1 MNDFFTPWQRRSV
14 GNLLTALL
22 WVAAGTVVLW
32 LLVKLAAAVA
42 FLQPVLIPFAV
53 ATVLAFFLEPVVR
66 LLCART
72 RLSRTAAV
80 SVLLGGILLAVA
92 AVGTWALPRLY
103 RSSARMVHDLPAFAR
118 QAQGRLTAL
127 VGSTG
132 RSLERMQQVLP
143 PAPTPAPLAAAPAP
157 GAAPVPVNPAEAGEP
172 APLAGDLN
180 GDGKLDTGDVQ
191 DWLQEQLPKLGEQAP
206 ALLKRVGELF
216 FRAVGG
222 FLGAFGVLLNAI
234 IIPIYLFFLLT
245 ESRAIA
251 QKWTDYLPMRDGHA
265 KQETVSVL
273 QEIHGYLV
281 AFFRGQL
288 LVSTIDAV
296 LIGGSLW
303 LFLGLNFSLFIGV
316 LVLFLTFI
324 PYLGILICYVPALF
338 IAVVQFGDWQHPLY
352 VVLIMFGVQ
361 TLESTVIAPKIVGE
375 STGLHPL
382 TVIVSV
388 FAWSALLEG
397 PIGALLAVPLTASLK
412 VLMRRFVWERAR
424 ERARVLPTAKVLPV
438 LRAGDRDRFGDGD
451 PDIEAVPAAV
461 AHPKEAPAAP
471 AGAASANPAGGGKTG

>member
-1 MNDFFTPWQRRSV
+1 MNAFFNAWQRRSV
-14 GNLLTALL
+14 GNILTFFA
-22 WVAAGTVVLW
+22 WVGAGAVALW
-32 LLVKLAAAVA
+32 LLVKLGKAIA

-53 ATVLAFFLEPVVR
+53 ATVLAFLLEPVVR
-66 LLCART
+66 FLCART
-72 RLSRTAAV
+72 RLSRPAAV

-92 AVGTWALPRLY
+92 ALGVWAVPRLY
-103 RSSARMVHDLPAFAR
+103 RSSARMVHDFPAFAH
-118 QAQGRLTAL
+118 QAQERLSAL
-127 VGSTG
+127 AGSTG
-132 RSLERMQQVLP
+132 RGIEKIQTALP
-143 PAPTPAPLAAAPAP
+143 PAPTPAPLASAPAP
-157 GAAPVPVNPAEAGEP
+157 GAAPAPVDPAGAQ

-180 GDGKLDTGDVQ
+180 RDGRLDAGDLQ
-191 DWLQEQLPKLGEQAP
+191 DWFQEQLPKLGEQAP
-206 ALLKRVGELF
+206 ALLKRAGELLLSALG
-216 FRAVGG
+216 R

-234 IIPIYLFFLLT
+234 IIPIYLFFLLS
-245 ESRAIA
+245 ESRNIG
-251 QKWTDYLPMRDGHA
+251 QKWVDYLPLKDGHA
-265 KQETVSVL
+265 KQEAVSIL
-273 QEIHGYLV
+273 QEIYGYVV

-296 LIGGSLW
+296 LIGGGLW
-303 LFLGLNFSLFIGV
+303 LFLGLNFSVFIGV

-324 PYLGILICYVPALF
+324 PYLGILICYVPAVL
-338 IAVVQFGDWQHPLY
+338 IAIVQFGDWQHPLY

-361 TLESTVIAPKIVGE
+361 TLESTIIAPKIVGE

-424 ERARVLPTAKVLPV
+424 ERARVLPTEKVMPV

-461 AHPKEAPAAP
+461 AHPGDAPAAP
-471 AGAASANPAGGGKTG
+471 AGAGTANPTTGGGKTG